1 MLPRTLLAL
10 GLLFVSLSAVA
21 QPAPPAVFD
30 LATQRDPITT
40 LSDSWHFHTGDD
52 PAWASPVFDD
62 SSWPLQ
68 SAKPWD
74 GQGYKAYSGY
84 AWYRA
89 TVILPAN
96 APPQSLYLP
105 DLAINSNAQF
115 FANGKLLPAC
125 SSTNIEAPI
134 SRPPTECPLSIPSS
148 PQPQTVLLAIR
159 VWHWPHWASYVP
171 GGFRAPIRIG
181 EAAAIHKFTHL
192 AIDSNSWSVASVYIF
207 LFLHIP
213 AAMGAFLLFRHRP
226 KNREYLWFAIYC
238 TTYSLNAFCAAWYGV
253 HIIDIRTR
261 DFLGTTTTV
270 AASLSLLEFYN
281 RLLNGNRGWAYRI
294 VLTSILLFLPLL
306 FLGNTAMIPVP
317 VWNAINTL
325 LQLPFAVWV
334 IAFVLRRSTSGSADA
349 RLLVVAAILSPIFN
363 ILNTAAQ
370 TLFQSGILQSLPV
383 WVYRI
388 TSVPFPIALTDVIDF
403 IFLTSVGAILLLRF
417 LRISTQ
423 GERTAAE
430 LEAARS
436 VQRVLVPDEINTIP
450 GITIQAAYEPA
461 NELSGDFYQVLPTPS
476 GATLIALGDV
486 SGKGLRAAMT
496 GTLAIGVMRRLAA
509 ENMSPADLLTELN
522 RQLCAAQSGE
532 AVFLT
537 MVCAQVSPDGILILA
552 KAGHLNPYLN
562 GQEIELGPSIPL
574 GISPAAEYSQ
584 LQLTLQPGQPLTLL
598 SDGVVEAR
606 NPEGQLFGFD
616 RTAAISAQPPAN
628 IAAAA
633 KLHGQDDDITI
644 VSLTLNPA

>member
-1 MLPRTLLAL
+1 MLLA
-10 GLLFVSLSAVA
+10 V
-21 QPAPPAVFD
+21 
-30 LATQRDPITT
+30 
-40 LSDSWHFHTGDD
+40 
-52 PAWASPVFDD
+52 
-62 SSWPLQ
+62 
-68 SAKPWD
+68 
-74 GQGYKAYSGY
+74 
-84 AWYRA
+84 
-89 TVILPAN
+89 
-96 APPQSLYLP
+96 
-105 DLAINSNAQF
+105 
-115 FANGKLLPAC
+115 
-125 SSTNIEAPI
+125 
-134 SRPPTECPLSIPSS
+134 
-148 PQPQTVLLAIR
+148 R

-181 EAAAIHKFTHL
+181 EAAAIHKFKQL
-192 AIDSNSWSVASVYIF
+192 AIDSNSWSIASVYIF
-207 LFLHIP
+207 LFLYFP
-213 AAMGAFLLFRHRP
+213 AALGAFLLFRHRP

-238 TTYSLNAFCAAWYGV
+238 TTYSLNSFFAAWVQV
-253 HIIDIRTR
+253 HSIDIRTSN
-261 DFLGTTTTV
+261 FLGATTSGV
-270 AASLSLLEFYN
+270 SSISLLEFYN
-281 RLLNGNRGWAYRI
+281 RLLSGNRGWAYRI
-294 VLTSILLFLPLL
+294 VLTSILLFFPVL
-306 FLGNTAMIPVP
+306 FLGDTAMIPAP
-317 VWNAINTL
+317 VWSAIVTL

-363 ILNTAAQ
+363 ILTTAAQ
-370 TLFQSGILQSLPV
+370 ALFQSGILQSMPA

-388 TSVPFPIALTDVIDF
+388 TTFPFPIALTDIIDF

-417 LRISTQ
+417 QRVTTQ

-430 LEAARS
+430 LEAART
-436 VQRVLVPDEINTIP
+436 VQRVLVPDQINPIP

-461 NELSGDFYQVLPTPS
+461 NELSGDFYQVLPTAS
-476 GATLIALGDV
+476 GATLITLGDV

-537 MVCAQVSPDGILILA
+537 MVCAQVSPDGTLILA

-584 LQLTLQPGQPLTLL
+584 LTLTLQPGQPLTLL

-633 KLHGQDDDITI
+633 KLHGQNDDITI